1 MREGSEDTRK
11 RLLYLR
17 LFAGIICVLGGLFWL
32 GSEVLHWLKYGHW
45 NIFSVFDVI
54 GTFSSTSVLNFDAW
68 LHEPHSWFGLHK
80 LLHDPIKFIYN
91 VFLFVPFSSIVI
103 VIGGWLCGGCR
114 YKLRKI
120 EYKKLLAEMEKVKD
134 ENNDGRTPLDKNK
147 SSVSKN

>member
-1 MREGSEDTRK
+1 MREGSEDARK

-54 GTFSSTSVLNFDAW
+54 GTFFPTAVLNFDAW
-68 LHEPHSWFGLHK
+68 LYEPRSWFGLHK

-91 VFLFVPFSSIVI
+91 VFLFVPFSSIAI
-103 VIGGWLCGGCR
+103 LIGGWLWGGCR

-120 EYKKLLAEMEKVKD
+120 EYEKILEKI
-134 ENNDGRTPLDKNK
+134 EKMKGEKNGGRTPLAKK
-147 SSVSKN
+147 K